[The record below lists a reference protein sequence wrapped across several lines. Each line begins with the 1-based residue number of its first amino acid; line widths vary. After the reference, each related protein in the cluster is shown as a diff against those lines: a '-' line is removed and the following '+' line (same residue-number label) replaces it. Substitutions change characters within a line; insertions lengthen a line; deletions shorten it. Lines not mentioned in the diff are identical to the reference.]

1 MASRILIIE
10 DQPDIRKTIDY
21 NLSRESF
28 EVFQA
33 ASIAEGE
40 QAIQQHKPDLVILD
54 LMLPD
59 GSGLTLCRDIK
70 SDPAT
75 KNTLVILLT
84 AKADE
89 LDRVI
94 GFELGADD
102 YVTKPFSVREL
113 ILRVKAILKRRASE
127 ERQPA
132 DPSYT
137 FGALTLNL
145 EAHQVFINDL
155 EVGFTA
161 LEFRLLKHLIDRKGR
176 VQSRD
181 QLLEEVWGYSAEVT
195 TRTVDTH
202 IKRLREKLDS
212 AGEYIQTIRGVG
224 YRFSK
229 TPDQSFMGIRSRIF
243 FIILSCLFIGIS
255 LAFVVA
261 ERDLSEG
268 LQEQIE
274 NELSKQAKILRQS
287 FSHHPLNFSPN
298 TLKSE
303 IDNYSQSLGARI
315 TIIAINGEVLVD
327 SELDNQDLKVLDN
340 HANRPE
346 VAAAITNGVGSS
358 KRFSNTTQQ
367 EMLYFALLDRSSE
380 EGKIIRISVPNE
392 YLEKSIA
399 SLDNSVTLIVVVALI
414 VAILASF
421 ISGNYI
427 RESLMDLERAASA
440 ISHGSYEKKG
450 LKSLPLKRSDEIG
463 SMARNISTISSNLKH
478 QISLIAKQRDQFGL
492 VLDGLGDG
500 IMVLDKSGKI
510 NFRNYQIMQILGLKE
525 IINKSIHDIELPV
538 LSNMFKQALKK
549 GQSNSEFELETL
561 NDDTRWILAS
571 MNKTKGTQE
580 LILVVHETTQLRR
593 MDSMRRDFISNLSH
607 ELRTPVSVIKANSE
621 TLLDGALE
629 NQKDA
634 RIFSKAILH
643 NADRLSTMVTSLIDL
658 SRIEYGEL
666 KFINKNIVL
675 NQIIE
680 SIVLSYQNKAKK
692 KNINLVFEGQSE
704 LVVNSDASAIE
715 RVINNLLDNAFKYS
729 PSNSTIKIKLKT
741 QGKLARISVIDQG
754 EGITEADQEL
764 VFKRFFRTA
773 SARANMQKG
782 SGLGLAIVK
791 NLVNNLHGEVGVVST
806 KESGSEF
813 WFTIPIK

>member
-1 MASRILIIE
+1 
-10 DQPDIRKTIDY
+10 
-21 NLSRESF
+21 
-28 EVFQA
+28 
-33 ASIAEGE
+33 
-40 QAIQQHKPDLVILD
+40 
-54 LMLPD
+54 
-59 GSGLTLCRDIK
+59 
-70 SDPAT
+70 
-75 KNTLVILLT
+75 
-84 AKADE
+84 
-89 LDRVI
+89 
-94 GFELGADD
+94 
-102 YVTKPFSVREL
+102 
-113 ILRVKAILKRRASE
+113 
-127 ERQPA
+127 
-132 DPSYT
+132 
-137 FGALTLNL
+137 
-145 EAHQVFINDL
+145 
-155 EVGFTA
+155 
-161 LEFRLLKHLIDRKGR
+161 
-176 VQSRD
+176 
-181 QLLEEVWGYSAEVT
+181 
-195 TRTVDTH
+195 
-202 IKRLREKLDS
+202 
-212 AGEYIQTIRGVG
+212 
-224 YRFSK
+224 
-229 TPDQSFMGIRSRIF
+229 MGIRSRIF

-303 IDNYSQSLGARI
+303 IDNYSQSSGARI

-327 SELDNQDLKVLDN
+327 SELDNQDLKALDN

-346 VAAAITNGVGSS
+346 VAAALTNGVGSS

-367 EMLYFALLDRSSE
+367 EMLYFALLDRTSG
-380 EGKIIRISVPNE
+380 EGRIIRISVPNE

-414 VAILASF
+414 VAILAS
-421 ISGNYI
+421 ILAGNYI
-427 RESLMDLERAASA
+427 RESLMDLERVASA

-500 IMVLDKSGKI
+500 IMVLDKSGNI
-510 NFRNYQIMQILGLKE
+510 NFRNDQIMQILGLKE
-525 IINKSIHDIELPV
+525 IINKSIHDIELPA
-538 LSNMFKQALKK
+538 LSSMFKKALKK
-549 GQSNSEFELETL
+549 GQSDSEFELETL
-561 NDDTRWILAS
+561 NDDTRWILAN
-571 MNKTKGTQE
+571 MNKAKGTQE

-680 SIVLSYQNKAKK
+680 PIVLSYQNKAKK

-704 LVVNSDASAIE
+704 LAVNSDATAIE
-715 RVINNLLDNAFKYS
+715 RVIIICSIMPLNTAL
-729 PSNSTIKIKLKT
+729 
-741 QGKLARISVIDQG
+741 RIQPLRSD
-754 EGITEADQEL
+754 
-764 VFKRFFRTA
+764 
-773 SARANMQKG
+773 
-782 SGLGLAIVK
+782 
-791 NLVNNLHGEVGVVST
+791 
-806 KESGSEF
+806 
-813 WFTIPIK
+813 